1 MQAVDTEGPKA
12 GYSPPGSMAQTEN
25 KRRPFIVYRGEM
37 SWGVRQVLSIDKGF
51 TPQVILTTTL

>member
-37 SWGVRQVLSIDKGF
+37 SWGVHQVLSIDKG
-51 TPQVILTTTL
+51 